1 MLHQLLQT
9 VPQVG
14 KLEWIG
20 LSSRSQ
26 SVIQPVKQVEV
37 RVDTGLVGDYH
48 SEHKPGGER
57 QVTMFQHEH
66 LSVVA
71 QLLNNREVKPELLRR
86 NLVIS
91 GINLASLKKQRF
103 RIGDVVFEG
112 TGDCAPCSRMERNL
126 GEGGFQA
133 MRGHGGLTSRV
144 LSGGTIHIG
153 DDVVFLGEKSDSD

>member
-57 QVTMFQHEH
+57 QVSMFQYEH
-66 LSVVA
+66 LAVVA
-71 QLLNNREVKPELLRR
+71 QFLSNREVKPELLRR
-86 NLVIS
+86 NLVVS
-91 GINLASLKKQRF
+91 GINLASLKKHRF
-103 RIGDVVFEG
+103 RIGDVIFEG
-112 TGDCAPCSRMERNL
+112 AGECAPCSRMEKNL

-133 MRGHGGLTSRV
+133 MRGHGGLISRV
-144 LSGGTIHIG
+144 VSGGTIHVG
-153 DDVVFLGEKSDSD
+153 DEVVFIGEKAESD